1 MRKKILKAITGMVV
15 FCILFGV
22 TGKLARYL
30 VTDDTT
36 SYTRITYHEMYEQD
50 NIDVLFVGSSHC
62 YRSFK
67 PEILDE
73 ELGLNTFNVGSSS
86 QLIDGSYLLIKE
98 AARYNDIKHIYLE
111 VYFDVARDVKANRTD
126 PTAAYI
132 IADYLR
138 PSVDKYLYLLNATT
152 SEYYGN
158 SFFVA
163 RRNWENLFDFD
174 SIKTL
179 LQKKSTDSY
188 KEYKYDNVT
197 FETEWYGGKGFVD
210 DSHAVNNWNIF
221 SYLGWPEFSV
231 DSISQD
237 WVDEMNKIMDYCE
250 KEDIALTLVAAPMP
264 NYLLVGGGNYDE
276 YVSFVNDLIKDRDV
290 DYLDFNLCKE
300 EYFPN
305 DCTLFRDENHLNGA
319 GAEVFSHLFADV
331 VNGKLDMDDITYD
344 TYQEKIDNIDP
355 MVFGLAYYDHIEPDG
370 TFTSRDCKIVTNS
383 NDELEFR
390 ITYEPDGGEAYLL
403 RDYSSDI
410 VFQIPPQTTG
420 DCIIEYR
427 YCGEDDIIGRVD
439 VTIT

>member
-1 MRKKILKAITGMVV
+1 MRKKILKAITGILV

-86 QLIDGSYLLIKE
+86 QFIDGSYMLIRE

-111 VYFDVARDVKANRTD
+111 VYYDVARAEKANRTD
-126 PTAAYI
+126 PTATYI
-132 IADYLR
+132 ISDYLR
-138 PSVDKYLYLLNATT
+138 PSIDKYLYLLNATT

-163 RRNWENLFDFD
+163 RRNWESLFDFD
-174 SIKTL
+174 SIKSL

-210 DSHAVNNWNIF
+210 DSHAVSNWNIF

-237 WVDEMNKIMDYCE
+237 
-250 KEDIALTLVAAPMP
+250 
-264 NYLLVGGGNYDE
+264 
-276 YVSFVNDLIKDRDV
+276 
-290 DYLDFNLCKE
+290 
-300 EYFPN
+300 
-305 DCTLFRDENHLNGA
+305 
-319 GAEVFSHLFADV
+319 
-331 VNGKLDMDDITYD
+331 
-344 TYQEKIDNIDP
+344 
-355 MVFGLAYYDHIEPDG
+355 
-370 TFTSRDCKIVTNS
+370 
-383 NDELEFR
+383 
-390 ITYEPDGGEAYLL
+390 
-403 RDYSSDI
+403 
-410 VFQIPPQTTG
+410 
-420 DCIIEYR
+420 
-427 YCGEDDIIGRVD
+427 
-439 VTIT
+439 